1 MRELSLHILD
11 IAQNSIAAK
20 ATEIEIR
27 LTVSTVED
35 WLEIEIED
43 NGSGMTEEMAERV
56 LDPFV
61 TTRTT
66 RKVGLGLPL
75 FKAAAEQC
83 EGDLTIESEPGKGT
97 LVKVSFRFSHI
108 DRVPLGNIVSTVVT
122 LIQGNPDTDFLYLH
136 RYDDQEYDLS
146 TKILREELDEV
157 PLNHPMVLAFIAKD
171 MAEGL
176 EGLMNGV

>member
-27 LTVSTVED
+27 LTVSNVED
-35 WLEIEIED
+35 RLEIEIED

>member
-27 LTVSTVED
+27 VTISTVKD
-35 WLEIEIED
+35 LLEIEIED
-43 NGSGMTEEMAERV
+43 NGSGMTPEMAERV

-75 FKAAAEQC
+75 FQAAAEQC
-83 EGDLTIESEPGKGT
+83 EGGLSIDSTPGEGT
-97 LVKVSFRFSHI
+97 LVKVSFKFSHI
-108 DRVPLGNIVSTVVT
+108 DRVPLGNIASTMVT

-136 RYDDQEYDLS
+136 RYDDEEYDLS
-146 TKILREELDEV
+146 TKVLREELDEV

-171 MAEGL
+171 MKEGL
-176 EGLMNGV
+176 EELMDGV